1 MKKISIII
9 HWLLLAAS
17 IIGGL
22 YVSGWVMFI
31 QPILEACKH
40 FDAGAL
46 TGLIIGTTVL
56 KCIFASEVGG
66 VIIYIGTIVS
76 ARIAAIVE
84 TIINKPKSK
93 KGE

>member
-9 HWLLLAAS
+9 HWLLLVAS

-22 YVSGWVMFI
+22 YVGGWVMFI

-40 FDAGAL
+40 FDTGTL
-46 TGLIIGTTVL
+46 TGAMIGTTVL
-56 KCIFASEVGG
+56 KCIFASGVGG

-76 ARIAAIVE
+76 TFIAAIVE
-84 TIINKPKSK
+84 TISNKSKSK